1 MEKFLVRGN
10 LKISGLELLANPSKM
25 RKKTSENPED
35 NILLFRKL
43 ISEKLVTYIPN
54 KSNKDFYDTIINIM
68 WKKYNNE
75 KITKEE
81 LEQIGEKEDKTDE
94 TKEC

>member
-1 MEKFLVRGN
+1 MEKYLVKGN

-25 RKKTSENPED
+25 RKKTNDNPED

-54 KSNKDFYDTIINIM
+54 KTKKDCYDIYINLM

-75 KITKEE
+75 N
-81 LEQIGEKEDKTDE
+81 LNNEDIKPILDE
-94 TKEC
+94 IKDDS